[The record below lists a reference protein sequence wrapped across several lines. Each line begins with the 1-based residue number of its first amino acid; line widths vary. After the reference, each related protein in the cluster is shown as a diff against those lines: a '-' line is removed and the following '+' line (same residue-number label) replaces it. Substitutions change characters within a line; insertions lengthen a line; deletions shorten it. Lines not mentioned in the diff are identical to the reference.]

1 MSALHVALA
10 DYIRLR
16 RSLGF
21 KLHDAGLQLPHFVA
35 FLTERGVDHVTTA
48 LALEWARLPTK
59 AQPAEWARR
68 LGYVRMFAR
77 YLSASD
83 PRTEIP
89 LAHLLPHR
97 STRAKPYLYSDEEVA
112 RLLAAAL
119 AMPVARKTASL
130 RPWLYHCLLGL
141 LAVTGLRINEAL
153 DLRIDDVDLDSGMLT
168 IREAK
173 LGRSRLVPIHPSTC
187 AVLADY
193 LERRSRFFDRPVS
206 PHVFVSNLGRRIDT
220 SVVHRA
226 FYALSLRIGL
236 RAQFG
241 GHGPRLHDF
250 RHRFATQVLTR
261 WYEQG
266 RDPVRDMPVLST
278 WLGHVRV
285 EDTYWYLSLS
295 PELMTLA
302 MARLE
307 QRWGDAS

>member
-1 MSALHVALA
+1 MNALHLALV
-10 DYIRLR
+10 DYLHLR

-21 KLHDAGLQLPHFVA
+21 KLHDAGLLLPRFVD
-35 FLTERGVDHVTTA
+35 FLIERGADHVTIA
-48 LALEWARLPTK
+48 LALEWAQLSDTV
-59 AQPAEWARR
+59 QPNERARR

-77 YLSASD
+77 YLGASD

-89 LAHLLPHR
+89 PGRLLPYR
-97 STRAKPYLYSDEEVA
+97 CSRAKPYLYSDEEVR

-119 AMPVARKTASL
+119 AMPVARKTACL
-130 RPWLYHCLLGL
+130 RPRMYHCLLGL
-141 LAVTGLRINEAL
+141 LAVTGLRISEAL
-153 DLRIDDVDLDSGMLT
+153 DLQIDDVDVDSGLLT
-168 IREAK
+168 VRHGK
-173 LGRSRLVPIHPSTC
+173 LGRSRLVPIHASTC
-187 AVLADY
+187 AVLVDY
-193 LERRSRFFDRPVS
+193 LERRARFFDRLVS
-206 PHVFVSNLGRRIDT
+206 PHVFVSNRGRRIDT

-226 FYALSLRIGL
+226 FYALSHHTGL
-236 RAQFG
+236 RPRRG

-278 WLGHVRV
+278 YLGHVRV

-295 PELMTLA
+295 PELMTQA

-307 QRWGDAS
+307 HRWGDAS